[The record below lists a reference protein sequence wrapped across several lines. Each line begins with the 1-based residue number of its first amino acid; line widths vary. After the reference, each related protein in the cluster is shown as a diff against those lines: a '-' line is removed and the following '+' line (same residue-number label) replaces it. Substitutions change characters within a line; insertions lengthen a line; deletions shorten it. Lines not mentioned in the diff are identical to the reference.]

1 MLLDREAAVEKVLNV
16 HTSGGIEWLHG
27 ASGRD
32 RANLR
37 ASPLVPKARCHSRQL
52 NVVGTLTAPIG
63 FAVIDKPAG
72 LTSHACVARIRRLL
86 GIRRVGHGGTLDPAV
101 TGVLP
106 IAVGQ
111 ATRLLPYLPGE
122 KTYRGVI
129 QLGISTTTDDL
140 QGEEL
145 SKQFVP
151 DLSSASL
158 DQALSRFRG
167 AINQQPP
174 QVSAVH
180 VDGERAY
187 ARARRGEQMELAAR
201 PVTIHQLHLLEWD
214 AAQAQLSV
222 EVHCSAGTYIRSL
235 ARDLGTALGCGGCLA
250 SLRRTQALGFHD
262 HQALSL
268 PEAPDVVGQGE
279 INLLQPELALP
290 HLPRRLLTASEQLD
304 WSCGRRIT
312 PGISGTANVVVVL
325 SESGRMLGLGV
336 PDPENT
342 LKPKVVFEARG

>member
-1 MLLDREAAVEKVLNV
+1 M
-16 HTSGGIEWLHG
+16 
-27 ASGRD
+27 
-32 RANLR
+32 
-37 ASPLVPKARCHSRQL
+37 
-52 NVVGTLTAPIG
+52 TAPIG

-129 QLGISTTTDDL
+129 QLGVTTNTDDL
-140 QGEEL
+140 QGDEL
-145 SKQFVP
+145 SRDSVP
-151 DLSSASL
+151 DLCSEAL

-167 AINQQPP
+167 LINQHPP

-180 VDGERAY
+180 VNGERAH
-187 ARARRGEQMELAAR
+187 ARARRGEVMELPAR
-201 PVTIHQLHLLEWD
+201 PVTIHQLHVLGWD
-214 AAQAQLSV
+214 AARAQLSV

-235 ARDLGTALGCGGCLA
+235 ARDLGASLGCGGCLA

-262 HQALSL
+262 NQAVPL
-268 PEAPDVVGQGE
+268 PEAPENVGDGALA
-279 INLLQPELALP
+279 LLPPELALP
-290 HLPRRLLTASEQLD
+290 HLPRRLLTAGEQLD
-304 WSCGRRIT
+304 WSFGRRIT
-312 PGISGTANVVVVL
+312 PGIEESAEAVVML
-325 SESGRMLGLGV
+325 SDSGRMLGLGV
-336 PDPENT
+336 PDEENGV
-342 LKPKVVFEARG
+342 KPKVVFEARS

>member
-1 MLLDREAAVEKVLNV
+1 
-16 HTSGGIEWLHG
+16 
-27 ASGRD
+27 
-32 RANLR
+32 
-37 ASPLVPKARCHSRQL
+37 
-52 NVVGTLTAPIG
+52 LTAPIG

-129 QLGISTTTDDL
+129 QLGVTTNTDDL
-140 QGEEL
+140 QGDEL
-145 SKQFVP
+145 SRNSVP
-151 DLSSASL
+151 DLCSEAL

-167 AINQQPP
+167 LINQHPP

-180 VDGERAY
+180 VNGERAH
-187 ARARRGEQMELAAR
+187 ARARRGEVMELPAR
-201 PVTIHQLHLLEWD
+201 PVTIHQLRVLGWD
-214 AAQAQLSV
+214 AARAQLSV

-235 ARDLGTALGCGGCLA
+235 ARDLGASLGCGGCLA

-262 HQALSL
+262 NQAVPL
-268 PEAPDVVGQGE
+268 PEAPENVGDGALA
-279 INLLQPELALP
+279 LLPPELALP
-290 HLPRRLLTASEQLD
+290 HLPRRLLTAGEQLD
-304 WSCGRRIT
+304 WSFGRRIT
-312 PGISGTANVVVVL
+312 PGIEESAEAVVML
-325 SESGRMLGLGV
+325 SDSGRMLGLGV
-336 PDPENT
+336 PDEENGV
-342 LKPKVVFEARG
+342 KPKVVFEARS

>member
-1 MLLDREAAVEKVLNV
+1 M
-16 HTSGGIEWLHG
+16 
-27 ASGRD
+27 
-32 RANLR
+32 
-37 ASPLVPKARCHSRQL
+37 
-52 NVVGTLTAPIG
+52 TAPIG

-129 QLGISTTTDDL
+129 QLGVTTNTDDL
-140 QGEEL
+140 QGDEL
-145 SKQFVP
+145 SRNSVP
-151 DLSSASL
+151 DLCSEAL

-167 AINQQPP
+167 LINQHPP

-180 VDGERAY
+180 VNGERAH
-187 ARARRGEQMELAAR
+187 ARARRGEVMELPAR
-201 PVTIHQLHLLEWD
+201 PVTIHQLRVLGWN
-214 AAQAQLSV
+214 AARAQLSV

-235 ARDLGTALGCGGCLA
+235 ARDLGASLGCGGCLA

-262 HQALSL
+262 NQAVPL
-268 PEAPDVVGQGE
+268 PEAPVNVGDGALA
-279 INLLQPELALP
+279 LLPPELALP
-290 HLPRRLLTASEQLD
+290 HLPRRLLTAGEQLD
-304 WSCGRRIT
+304 WSFGRRIT
-312 PGISGTANVVVVL
+312 PGIEESAEAVVML
-325 SESGRMLGLGV
+325 SDSGRMLGLGV
-336 PDPENT
+336 PDEENGV
-342 LKPKVVFEARG
+342 KPKVVFEARS

>member
-1 MLLDREAAVEKVLNV
+1 M
-16 HTSGGIEWLHG
+16 
-27 ASGRD
+27 
-32 RANLR
+32 
-37 ASPLVPKARCHSRQL
+37 
-52 NVVGTLTAPIG
+52 TAPIG

-129 QLGISTTTDDL
+129 QLGVTTNTDDL
-140 QGEEL
+140 QGDEL
-145 SKQFVP
+145 SRDSVP
-151 DLSSASL
+151 DLCSEAL

-167 AINQQPP
+167 LINQHPP

-180 VDGERAY
+180 VNGERAH
-187 ARARRGEQMELAAR
+187 ARARRGEVMELPAR
-201 PVTIHQLHLLEWD
+201 PVTIHQLRVLGWD
-214 AAQAQLSV
+214 AARAQLSV

-235 ARDLGTALGCGGCLA
+235 ARDLGASLGCGGCLA

-262 HQALSL
+262 NQAVPL
-268 PEAPDVVGQGE
+268 PEAPVNVGDGALA
-279 INLLQPELALP
+279 LLPPELALP
-290 HLPRRLLTASEQLD
+290 HLPRRLLTAGEQLD
-304 WSCGRRIT
+304 WSFGRRIT
-312 PGISGTANVVVVL
+312 PGIEESAEAVVML
-325 SESGRMLGLGV
+325 SDSGRMLGLGV
-336 PDPENT
+336 PDEENGV
-342 LKPKVVFEARG
+342 KPKVVFEARS

>member
-1 MLLDREAAVEKVLNV
+1 M
-16 HTSGGIEWLHG
+16 
-27 ASGRD
+27 
-32 RANLR
+32 
-37 ASPLVPKARCHSRQL
+37 
-52 NVVGTLTAPIG
+52 TAPIG

-129 QLGISTTTDDL
+129 QLGVTTNTDDL
-140 QGEEL
+140 QGDEL
-145 SKQFVP
+145 SRNSVP
-151 DLSSASL
+151 DLCSEAL

-167 AINQQPP
+167 LINQHPP

-180 VDGERAY
+180 VNGERAH
-187 ARARRGEQMELAAR
+187 ARARRGEVMELPAR
-201 PVTIHQLHLLEWD
+201 PVTIHQLRVLGWD
-214 AAQAQLSV
+214 AARAQLSV

-235 ARDLGTALGCGGCLA
+235 ARDLGASLGCGGCLA

-262 HQALSL
+262 NQAVPL
-268 PEAPDVVGQGE
+268 PEAPENVGDGALA
-279 INLLQPELALP
+279 LLPPELALP
-290 HLPRRLLTASEQLD
+290 HLPRRLLTAGEQLD
-304 WSCGRRIT
+304 WSFGRRIT
-312 PGISGTANVVVVL
+312 PGIEESAEAVVML
-325 SESGRMLGLGV
+325 SDSGRMLGLGV
-336 PDPENT
+336 PDEENGV
-342 LKPKVVFEARG
+342 KPKVVFEARS

>member
-1 MLLDREAAVEKVLNV
+1 
-16 HTSGGIEWLHG
+16 
-27 ASGRD
+27 
-32 RANLR
+32 
-37 ASPLVPKARCHSRQL
+37 
-52 NVVGTLTAPIG
+52 
-63 FAVIDKPAG
+63 VIDKPAG
-72 LTSHACVARIRRLL
+72 ITSHACVARIRRLL

-129 QLGISTTTDDL
+129 QLGLTTNTDDL

-145 SKQFVP
+145 SRQLVP
-151 DLSSASL
+151 NLSSAKL

-167 AINQQPP
+167 AITQQPP

-180 VDGERAY
+180 VDGERAH
-187 ARARRGEQMELAAR
+187 ARARRGEVMELPAR
-201 PVTIHQLHLLEWD
+201 PVTIHQLRLLGWD

-235 ARDLGTALGCGGCLA
+235 ARDLGIALGCGGCLG
-250 SLRRTQALGFHD
+250 SLRRTQALGFHE
-262 HQALSL
+262 HQAVPL
-268 PEAPDVVGQGE
+268 PDALDEVGQGE
-279 INLLQPELALP
+279 MTLLRPELALP
-290 HLPRRLLTASEQLD
+290 HLPKRLLSASEQVD

-312 PGISGTANVVVVL
+312 PGISCAADAVIVL
-325 SESGRMLGLGV
+325 SEGGRMLGLGV
-336 PDPENT
+336 PDAEDGV
-342 LKPKVVFEARG
+342 KPKVVFEARG

>member
-1 MLLDREAAVEKVLNV
+1 M
-16 HTSGGIEWLHG
+16 
-27 ASGRD
+27 
-32 RANLR
+32 
-37 ASPLVPKARCHSRQL
+37 
-52 NVVGTLTAPIG
+52 TAPIG

-129 QLGISTTTDDL
+129 QLGVTTNTDDL
-140 QGEEL
+140 QGDEL
-145 SKQFVP
+145 SRDSVP
-151 DLSSASL
+151 DLCSEAL

-167 AINQQPP
+167 LINQHPP

-180 VDGERAY
+180 VNGERAH
-187 ARARRGEQMELAAR
+187 ARARRGEVMELPAR
-201 PVTIHQLHLLEWD
+201 PVTIHQLRVLGWD
-214 AAQAQLSV
+214 AARAQLSV

-235 ARDLGTALGCGGCLA
+235 ARDLGASLGCGGWLA

-262 HQALSL
+262 NQAVPL
-268 PEAPDVVGQGE
+268 PEAPENVGDGALA
-279 INLLQPELALP
+279 LLPPELALP
-290 HLPRRLLTASEQLD
+290 HLPRRLLTAGEQLD
-304 WSCGRRIT
+304 WSFGRRIT
-312 PGISGTANVVVVL
+312 PGIEESAEAVVML
-325 SESGRMLGLGV
+325 SDSGRMLGLGV
-336 PDPENT
+336 PDEENGV
-342 LKPKVVFEARG
+342 KPKVVFEARS

>member
-1 MLLDREAAVEKVLNV
+1 M
-16 HTSGGIEWLHG
+16 
-27 ASGRD
+27 
-32 RANLR
+32 
-37 ASPLVPKARCHSRQL
+37 
-52 NVVGTLTAPIG
+52 TAPIG

-129 QLGISTTTDDL
+129 QLGVTTNTDDL
-140 QGEEL
+140 QGDEL
-145 SKQFVP
+145 SRDSVP
-151 DLSSASL
+151 DLCSEAL

-167 AINQQPP
+167 LINQHPP

-180 VDGERAY
+180 VNGERAH
-187 ARARRGEQMELAAR
+187 ARARRGEVMELPAR
-201 PVTIHQLHLLEWD
+201 PVTIHQLRVLGWD
-214 AAQAQLSV
+214 AARAQLSV

-235 ARDLGTALGCGGCLA
+235 ARDLGASLGCGGCLA

-262 HQALSL
+262 NQAVPL
-268 PEAPDVVGQGE
+268 PEAPENVGDGALA
-279 INLLQPELALP
+279 LLPPELALR
-290 HLPRRLLTASEQLD
+290 HLPRRLLTAGEQLD
-304 WSCGRRIT
+304 WSFGRRIT
-312 PGISGTANVVVVL
+312 PGIEESAEAVVML
-325 SESGRMLGLGV
+325 SDSGRMLGLGV
-336 PDPENT
+336 PDEENGV
-342 LKPKVVFEARG
+342 KPKVVFEARS

>member
-1 MLLDREAAVEKVLNV
+1 M
-16 HTSGGIEWLHG
+16 
-27 ASGRD
+27 
-32 RANLR
+32 
-37 ASPLVPKARCHSRQL
+37 
-52 NVVGTLTAPIG
+52 TAPIG

-129 QLGISTTTDDL
+129 QLGVTTNTDDL
-140 QGEEL
+140 QGDEL
-145 SKQFVP
+145 SRNSVP
-151 DLSSASL
+151 DLCSEAL

-167 AINQQPP
+167 LINQHPP

-180 VDGERAY
+180 VNGERAH
-187 ARARRGEQMELAAR
+187 ARARRGEVMELPAR
-201 PVTIHQLHLLEWD
+201 PVTIHQLRVLGWN
-214 AAQAQLSV
+214 AARAQLSV

-235 ARDLGTALGCGGCLA
+235 ARDLGASLGCGGCLA

-262 HQALSL
+262 NQAVPL
-268 PEAPDVVGQGE
+268 PEAPENVGDGALA
-279 INLLQPELALP
+279 LLPPELALP
-290 HLPRRLLTASEQLD
+290 HLPRRLLTAGEQLD
-304 WSCGRRIT
+304 WSFGRRIT
-312 PGISGTANVVVVL
+312 PGIEESAEAVVML
-325 SESGRMLGLGV
+325 SDSGRMLGLGV
-336 PDPENT
+336 PDEENGV
-342 LKPKVVFEARG
+342 KPKVVFEARS